1 MAEQDSADEALAD
14 SPSEEQEFLRDA
26 VEMDAVPEPGLGDV
40 QAEPGAEIAVVDG
53 VSVRNVLD
61 ERDRVQPVEDDSGQ
75 VIGSDSFPEDALG
88 AESEVQPDQSD
99 EVV

>member
-1 MAEQDSADEALAD
+1 MTEQNSADEALED

-26 VEMDAVPEPGLGDV
+26 VEMDAVPDPGLGDV

-53 VSVRNVLD
+53 IAVRNVVD
-61 ERDRVQPVEDDSGQ
+61 ERDLVLPVEDDSGQ
-75 VIGSDSFPEDALG
+75 VIGGDSFPEDALD
-88 AESEVQPDQSD
+88 ESEHQPDQSD